1 MAKRTHITVE
11 TNSLLILKG
20 GVSLR
25 AWCRQCRTEAEFIPL
40 EGVGIVSNLPR
51 PEIQAWIESED
62 LHKAIAADGSL
73 LICFNSL
80 LKLSPQ
86 SETQT
91 RSV

>member
-1 MAKRTHITVE
+1 MTKRTHITVE

-25 AWCRQCRTEAEFIPL
+25 AWCRRCGAEAEFIPL
-40 EGVGIVSNLPR
+40 DGVGIVSNLPR

-62 LHKAIAADGSL
+62 LHKSVAADGSL

-80 LKLSPQ
+80 LKLSPINQ
-86 SETQT
+86 TQG